1 MVFKKGLLLIVLLY
15 TVLLRAQD
23 KEEILLRI
31 DDDKVYSSEFIRV
44 FQKNKDIVVDYEKKN
59 FDDYFNLFVDFKI
72 KLKQAY
78 ELKLDTISSYQKEL
92 AKYREILVTPYLQ
105 DSSASEFLIKEA
117 YDRTVTEVDAS
128 HILIRVAADAIP
140 KDTLIAYNRIMEA
153 RDKIL
158 NGQSFEQV
166 AKQYSEDPSVQNNG
180 GNLGYFSA
188 FSMVYPFENAAFNTK
203 IGGVSKPFRTQFG
216 FHIVKVNNR
225 RTSLGEVQVAHIMVK
240 KDPNDS
246 TYAKTKIFDIY
257 NKLEQGDDFAQI
269 AKEHSDDTSSAI
281 KGGVLPKFGA
291 GRMMPPFDEI
301 AFGLSNEGD
310 FSEPFKTDYGWHI
323 LKLLKKIPVGSFE
336 EQYSQL
342 EDKIEKGSRSK
353 YVKKALAEKLE
364 NNYEISE
371 NRNLLNSF
379 YGPNVQEMKSEEV
392 LLKVDN
398 DAFSVNDFYKYS
410 LNKRNQNIGEIYEE
424 YKVEKIINYYK
435 GNLEFTNKEFAE
447 IYREYKDGLLLFEL
461 LQKYIWEKS
470 EKDTLGLKEYYNN
483 NKNNYVWK
491 ERAELTIAS
500 CTSLDK
506 AELVKQYLENGESL
520 EEIKG
525 KVNEGATIHVLFS
538 SGVLERESNKLPA
551 NYEMEVGVSEIY
563 NEEKHQ
569 YTIIRLD
576 KLIPPTNKELNETR
590 GEVVNDY
597 QNFLEKKWVQSLREK
612 YKIKINKGAYNKLK
626 VKYGEEE

>member
-31 DDDKVYSSEFIRV
+31 DDEKVYSSEFIRV

-105 DSSASEFLIKEA
+105 DSSATEFLIKEA

-180 GNLGYFSA
+180 GSLGYFSA

-216 FHIVKVNNR
+216 FHIVKANNR

-246 TYAKTKIFDIY
+246 TYAETKIFDIY
-257 NKLEQGDDFAQI
+257 NKLKQGDDFAQI
-269 AKEHSDDTSSAI
+269 AKEHSDDTSSSI

-310 FSEPFKTDYGWHI
+310 FSDPFKTDYGWHI

-379 YGPNVQEMKSEEV
+379 YGPNVQEMKSDEV
-392 LLKVDN
+392 LLKIDN
-398 DAFSVNDFYKYS
+398 DAFTVNDFYKYS
-410 LNKRNQNIGEIYEE
+410 LTKRNQNIGEIYEE

-470 EKDTLGLKEYYNN
+470 EKDTLGLKKYYNN

-506 AELVKQYLENGESL
+506 AKLVKQYLENGESL

-525 KVNEGATIHVLFS
+525 IVNEGATIHVLFS
-538 SGVLERESNKLPA
+538 SGVLERESNKLPV

-597 QNFLEKKWVQSLREK
+597 QNFLEEKWVQSLREK

-626 VKYGEEE
+626 VKYGEE

>member
-140 KDTLIAYNRIMEA
+140 KDTLIVYNRIMQA

-301 AFGLSNEGD
+301 AFSLSNEGD